1 MEGIT
6 AGQFTLAQVSN
17 QQGKRSVKI
26 ISATSLPCKRP
37 QMAIEFVKTSSPK
50 KYVPVNMMNALKKLF
65 GLPGNNETGSSTLS
79 GNSSFHSIV
88 QGGSESEIRG
98 QLVQKMMRDTLHKN
112 GIPPK
117 WIECQIQVTAGGRRR
132 PGINVRLVIK
142 HWDSRL
148 MQYTFAFQKA
158 LLTAIVQFDPKA
170 VIWLHGISWQ
180 LEVASTCPHTT
191 LPAKNYW
198 LEAPQTDLPAK
209 VAQQPAVKAVPAV
222 NAATEPAL
230 PLFEMKKPTPENN
243 AAADLERLF
252 AIRDN
257 ELAYLAANNLIPP
270 GYEKTEPA
278 PL

>member
-1 MEGIT
+1 MD
-6 AGQFTLAQVSN
+6 N
-17 QQGKRSVKI
+17 QGGVIALQTPANSYRVRKNQ
-26 ISATSLPCKRP
+26 P
-37 QMAIEFVKTSSPK
+37 PK
-50 KYVPVNMMNALKKLF
+50 KYVPVNMINALKKLF
-65 GLPGNNETGSSTLS
+65 GLPSNNETGPSTLS
-79 GNSSFHSIV
+79 GNRSFHSIV
-88 QGGSESEIRG
+88 HGGSESEIRS

-112 GIPPK
+112 GISPS
-117 WIECQIQVTAGGRRR
+117 WIECQIQVTAGRTRR
-132 PGINVRLVIK
+132 PGINVRLVVK

-191 LPAKNYW
+191 LPGKNYW
-198 LEAPQTDLPAK
+198 METPQTDMPAK
-209 VAQQPAVKAVPAV
+209 IMKQPAVKAVPAV
-222 NAATEPAL
+222 NAAPEPAL
-230 PLFEMKKPTPENN
+230 PLFEMKKPTPENK
-243 AAADLERLF
+243 ATADLERLF

-257 ELAYLAANNLIPP
+257 ELAHLAANRLIPP